1 MTVETPIFEP
11 FASEPNAEG
20 YARLRLEARGA
31 GFSVPGQALGL
42 MRVEFNTYGYGE
54 GDYGGVIEPGIPA
67 NGLAGVNFTVGGTG
81 YGRGVSFGGATVD
94 FATKGYS
101 TAPGFGAGGATLLFR
116 TVGVA
121 PSANA
126 GDGYLVDRDPMVS
139 GFGGHWF
146 AVEHDALALS
156 AHATH
161 LHTVVLRAMLAYGDT
176 QHGHFEGAFAATDA
190 LVLDG
195 HASWLLHVLTED
207 GLVLGA
213 EATPDYLAVARAIE
227 TLLASGVAT
236 GYVEAVSLVLDA
248 LVLRTLAD
256 GFDYERAMD
265 TALLA
270 AAVADAYT
278 ALGGVLDRLLTSPTA
293 TGAQRLTTLVRDDV
307 VLDTQAA
314 TSADFH
320 AALRDSLGLAAHL
333 SLDTGEYV
341 AWVVNTE
348 SAGVSTYQNY
358 PFNSFAS
365 LGGRYYG
372 ATSQGLFLLE
382 GEDDDGE
389 AIDARIRLGLHDM
402 NTRKL
407 KRLPEAYI
415 GYKSDGNLI
424 LRVIVA
430 DDQTGEKV
438 ALEYL
443 MRPRAAPAL
452 RESRFITGRGVKA
465 VDWDF
470 EIENI
475 DGADFDLAE
484 VEFHPLIMDRRTRG

>member
-1 MTVETPIFEP
+1 MSASITFLPLDVHSGYASGSHRRSLRTTGSTLAAGLLHGTHRRVVRSQGVAYAGALDIDPEVPAYGTHTLIRRHSGEAYTAAFQAGTHRRRTASTGYAGSTGAAAFAAGEHRRTTTSYGMGDADAGHGLLMAPPFHVSGYGGQWFETPRETFQV
-11 FASEPNAEG
+11 
-20 YARLRLEARGA
+20 GA
-31 GFSVPGQALGL
+31 GEASLPVHVL
-42 MRVEFNTYGYGE
+42 R
-54 GDYGGVIEPGIPA
+54 DI
-67 NGLAGVNFTVGGTG
+67 
-81 YGRGVSFGGATVD
+81 
-94 FATKGYS
+94 
-101 TAPGFGAGGATLLFR
+101 TLLGEEYSGR
-116 TVGVA
+116 IEA
-121 PSANA
+121 A
-126 GDGYLVDRDPMVS
+126 MVLAD
-139 GFGGHWF
+139 
-146 AVEHDALALS
+146 AVALS
-156 AHATH
+156 APAA
-161 LHTVVLRAMLAYGDT
+161 VVLYELILDLVVTAPDAQYT
-176 QHGHFEGAFAATDA
+176 YTGA
-190 LVLDG
+190 
-195 HASWLLHVLTED
+195 
-207 GLVLGA
+207 
-213 EATPDYLAVARAIE
+213 ARALE
-227 TLLASGVAT
+227 RLLAAGAAT
-236 GYVEAVSLVLDA
+236 GYVEAIAVMLDA
-248 LVLRTLAD
+248 MALRSLAD
-256 GFDYERAMD
+256 GFDFEQVTD
-265 TALLA
+265 TAALT

-278 ALGGVLDRLLTSPTA
+278 AMGAVLDRLLTSPEA
-293 TGAQRLTTLVRDDV
+293 VGAQHLTAVVRDTVAFDP
-307 VLDTQAA
+307 TTA
-314 TSADFH
+314 TSADLY
-320 AALRDSLGLAAHL
+320 AVLRDSLGLAAHL

-348 SAGVSTYQNY
+348 SAGTSTYRNY